1 MRKVL
6 DIARMDEVVNIDT
19 SQPIKW
25 GLCLIRALN
34 DPRFKNLTPNQHIRH
49 ARYSGLLMA
58 SYSDKIFDPKHA
70 KRMIQNLR
78 SYTSGT
84 YSQGR
89 IDYWCD
95 FLDVFTEKLKAA
107 SPNTFIPLMDVAQSN
122 GKTRPSGQHNP
133 TGRYQIIDKTSV
145 IDIAKLNQIKTPD
158 GKNID
163 WRKMLNTHLTAS
175 DPLYSNKNTADTAQ
189 REVKFNSELV
199 CAYNSDFN
207 IQDDVVQKTKALY
220 NLSKRNISAAEQK
233 EYITFLNNFEQ
244 RILAQFPDAQ
254 IPKEE
259 IKLLYNNQKENSAE
273 QNTPAQTAAVSPE
286 EFLKSLRSGKNPNLT
301 PMPSHPARPRREVS
315 PQNNLIKSKPRGR

>member
-1 MRKVL
+1 MREIL
-6 DIARMDEVVNIDT
+6 DIARMDEVVNTDT

-34 DPRFKNLTPNQHIRH
+34 DPRFKDLTPHQHIRH

-58 SYSDKIFDPKHA
+58 SYSGKIFDQEHA
-70 KRMIQNLR
+70 KRMIKNLR

-107 SPNTFIPLMDVAQSN
+107 SPNTFIPLMEVAQSN
-122 GKTRPSGQHNP
+122 GKTRPPGQHNP
-133 TGRYQIIDKTSV
+133 SGTYHIIDETPI
-145 IDIAKLNQIKTPD
+145 IDIAKLNQIKTPN

-163 WRKMLNTHLTAS
+163 WRKVLNTHLTAS
-175 DPLYSNKNTADTAQ
+175 APLYSDKNTADTAQ
-189 REVKFNSELV
+189 REVKFNSEILL
-199 CAYNSDFN
+199 AYNSDFN
-207 IQDDVVQKTKALY
+207 LQNDIVQKTKALY
-220 NLSKRNISAAEQK
+220 NLSKGNVSATEQK
-233 EYITFLNNFEQ
+233 EYITFLKNFEQ

-259 IKLLYNNQKENSAE
+259 IKLLYNNDQTNSLP
-273 QNTPAQTAAVSPE
+273 QNTAQNEKILEKPK
-286 EFLKSLRSGKNPNLT
+286 LHNLRMGINTNYT
-301 PMPSHPARPRREVS
+301 PYQSARSRQKIS
-315 PQNNLIKSKPRGR
+315 PQNIQFNPKSHDR